1 MLNIFQEL
9 GVKKNKSYI
18 YSNGRNF
25 TYANLIQDARKFN
38 SYNVNHS
45 LVFIVAN
52 NSYECLAGYIG
63 LLRAN
68 AVVALINE
76 SIHESVW
83 NDLVLKFKPAFIYQ
97 PSNLFQ
103 CSKVWNEKINFGNYV
118 FYETNIEIDYKINS
132 DLSLLLMTSGSTGS
146 PEFVRLS
153 QNNIISNTKAICE
166 YLKISKNDRA
176 ITTLP
181 ISYSYGIS
189 IINTHLFMGASLIL
203 TDASIME
210 KKFWELINRHKV
222 TTFGG
227 VPYTFEMLKKLKFEK
242 ISLPSLKYITQAGGK
257 LSRGLLEYFS
267 RLCDE
272 KKIEFIC
279 GIAFTYVLIL
289 YFITF

>member
-38 SYNVNHS
+38 SYNANHS
-45 LVFIVAN
+45 LIFIVAN

-68 AVVALINE
+68 AGVALINE

-83 NDLVLKFKPAFIYQ
+83 NDLVLKFKHAFIYQ

-118 FYETNIEIDYKINS
+118 FYETNIEIDYKLND
-132 DLSLLLMTSGSTGS
+132 DLSLLLMTSGSTGT

-153 QNNIISNTKAICE
+153 HSNIYNNTKVVC
-166 YLKISKNDRA
+166 
-176 ITTLP
+176 
-181 ISYSYGIS
+181 
-189 IINTHLFMGASLIL
+189 
-203 TDASIME
+203 
-210 KKFWELINRHKV
+210 KKK
-222 TTFGG
+222 
-227 VPYTFEMLKKLKFEK
+227 
-242 ISLPSLKYITQAGGK
+242 
-257 LSRGLLEYFS
+257 
-267 RLCDE
+267 
-272 KKIEFIC
+272 
-279 GIAFTYVLIL
+279 
-289 YFITF
+289 